1 MSGIARQGADDR
13 LVTLLASGRS
23 VADAAQEVG
32 LSEATAFRRLRDAD
46 FVRQLSIARAAL
58 WDAALGA
65 LSNASVRAVT
75 TLVALL
81 NSESDTVKLAAA
93 KCVLDLGTKL
103 RESCDFDTRLAIL
116 EEARDERA
124 TSTTNAGRTT
134 DDSAV

>member
-1 MSGIARQGADDR
+1 MSGIARQGVDDR
-13 LVTLLASGRS
+13 LLMLLAAGRN
-23 VADAAQEVG
+23 VKEAAGEVG
-32 LSEATAFRRLRDAD
+32 VSEATAFRRLRDAG
-46 FVRQLSIARAAL
+46 FVRQLSLARSAL
-58 WDAALGA
+58 WDAALGS
-65 LSNASVRAVT
+65 LSNASLRAVA

-81 NSESDTVKLAAA
+81 DSESDSVKLAAA

-124 TSTTNAGRTT
+124 TSTTNAGRTA